1 MSNINLLFRDHLCKS
16 LITGCAVTVPRDSLL
31 RFLSILLC
39 PKFSDSPALEMTA
52 NTEDVCQSLTPLF
65 TQHRVGDGEKMRKY
79 YSANI
84 DKIFL
89 HLLLLF
95 STSTSTKYTVS
106 ILISPRSVETVSPA
120 SDHTFAWRH
129 VSCLTLIPPTRS
141 NDGLQSAS
149 INQSRPNVSPQPSRR
164 LENRKE
170 NKTDSPSS
178 YLCLKTLPCCVNI
191 FSQNLNFKSLKC
203 WLQ

>member
-84 DKIFL
+84 DK
-89 HLLLLF
+89 F
-95 STSTSTKYTVS
+95 SCICCY
-106 ILISPRSVETVSPA
+106 
-120 SDHTFAWRH
+120 
-129 VSCLTLIPPTRS
+129 CLAQVQDIHYCLR
-141 NDGLQSAS
+141 
-149 INQSRPNVSPQPSRR
+149 SRPIYPNVVYHVTFISA
-164 LENRKE
+164 
-170 NKTDSPSS
+170 
-178 YLCLKTLPCCVNI
+178 
-191 FSQNLNFKSLKC
+191 KSKIGRNNSN
-203 WLQ
+203 

>member
-1 MSNINLLFRDHLCKS
+1 MSTVRCNFHNFLRRRLTGHKIYKDLYGQGFQFQVEKALVGTFCEILLTHWKTNPSRQSGSLTSLVLDGTLYMMFIWMSNINLLFRDHLCKS

-95 STSTSTKYTVS
+95 STSTRYTLLS
-106 ILISPRSVETVSPA
+106 AKQTYIS
-120 SDHTFAWRH
+120 
-129 VSCLTLIPPTRS
+129 
-141 NDGLQSAS
+141 
-149 INQSRPNVSPQPSRR
+149 
-164 LENRKE
+164 
-170 NKTDSPSS
+170 
-178 YLCLKTLPCCVNI
+178 
-191 FSQNLNFKSLKC
+191 
-203 WLQ
+203 